1 MKLKSTLA
9 EAYLDF
15 VNNYVS
21 TSAFAEANGLTT
33 EQAARVIECGREI
46 HEAAVAAAKV
56 AVVKEFTVVTVST
69 NTNAFGYKS
78 VLCLAEDGEG
88 FEGFVQA
95 YGTDK
100 VPAQGD
106 VVRKDDPRWYAG
118 VRSLPAAK
126 PADAKKILKSIK
138 G

>member
-1 MKLKSTLA
+1 MNTLKSNLKV
-9 EAYLDF
+9 AYLDC
-15 VNNYVS
+15 VNNYTS
-21 TSAFAEANGLTT
+21 TAGFAAAYGLTPR
-33 EQAARVIECGREI
+33 QAGLVIEIGREI
-46 HEAAVAAAKV
+46 HEAGVEKPAAKN
-56 AVVKEFTVVTVST
+56 FTVVAVST
-69 NTNAFGYKS
+69 NATSFGYKS

-88 FEGFVQA
+88 FEGLVQA

-106 VVRKDDPRWYAG
+106 VVTKADSRWYAS
-118 VRSLPAAK
+118 VWALRATK